1 MARQSFFQKASS
13 AFLAAF
19 DRRNVRPLVEMGVGG
34 AEHSGGYLLTNEKH
48 ASLVGRSRYKTFSDI
63 LVNTSIAA
71 ASVRYFLNLVAKAS
85 WKVEANPDVEGSD
98 EIAARINEALFDM
111 EGQPWHRVV
120 RRMAMYR
127 FYGFSLQEWTMARH
141 EEGWFTYASIDPR
154 PQVTIERWD
163 IDPTGRVVG
172 VGQRD
177 PNSGREHYLPRAKL
191 VYAVDDAIADTP
203 EGAGLLRAVAEP
215 ARRLKRFEQLEGYA
229 FETDLRGV
237 PIARAPLAA
246 MRKMVKDGN
255 MTEAQYNLA
264 LETPK
269 DFIQNH
275 VRNPSLG
282 MVLDSDVYRSAD
294 ESATP
299 SGQKKWD
306 IDLLK
311 ASSSHQTEVAA
322 TIYRLNQEI
331 ARVLGTEGLLLGADG
346 KGSYALGKDKTS
358 NFHLTVDGTLGEACE
373 VVKRDVVGPVCDI
386 NGWDRSAVVVS
397 VQNIHTKDVEMIV
410 KALSDM
416 ATAGAILLPDD
427 PVINDIRDLL
437 GVPRQDDDAVMQAEQ
452 DRIDREDAAAA
463 AKLKPKPAAG
473 E

>member
-1 MARQSFFQKASS
+1 MAQRNFILKAYD
-13 AFLAAF
+13 AAMNLAQFA
-19 DRRNVRPLVEMGVGG
+19 RSTVVPTREQGVGG
-34 AEHSGGYLLTNEKH
+34 AEHSGGYLVTNERH
-48 ASLVGRSRYKTFSDI
+48 ASLVGRTKYRTYSDI

-71 ASVRYFLNLVAKAS
+71 ASVRYFLNLVSKAN
-85 WKVEANPDVEGSD
+85 WKIEPNPEGGDDAAMVAERVEQ
-98 EIAARINEALFDM
+98 ALFEM
-111 EGQPWHRVV
+111 AGQPWHRVV

-141 EEGWFTYASIDPR
+141 EEGWFTFASIDPR

-163 IDPTGRVVG
+163 IDRVGRVLG

-177 PNSGREHYLPRAKL
+177 PNTGQEYYLPRGKL

-203 EGAGLLRAVAEP
+203 EGAGLLRAIAEP
-215 ARRLKRFEQLEGYA
+215 SRRLKRFEQLEGYA

-237 PIARAPLAA
+237 PIGRAPLAA
-246 MRKMVKDGN
+246 MRRLVDNKTMND
-255 MTEAQYNLA
+255 AQYNQA
-264 LETPK
+264 VAPIQS
-269 DFIQNH
+269 FIEGH
-275 VRNPSLG
+275 IRNPSLG

-322 TIYRLNQEI
+322 TIYRINQEI

-358 NFHLTVDGTLGEACE
+358 NFYLTVDGTMGEAQE
-373 VVKRDVVGPVCDI
+373 VVERDLVVPICDI
-386 NGWDRSAVVVS
+386 NGWDRSLRPVVS
-397 VQNIHTKDVEMIV
+397 VQNIHTKDVELISKV
-410 KALSDM
+410 LTDM

-427 PVINDIRDLL
+427 PVINELRDLL
-437 GVPRQDDDAVMQAEQ
+437 GVPRQDDEAVMAA
-452 DRIDREDAAAA
+452 REDELAREEAASA
-463 AKLKPKPAAG
+463 PP
-473 E
+473 EPVE